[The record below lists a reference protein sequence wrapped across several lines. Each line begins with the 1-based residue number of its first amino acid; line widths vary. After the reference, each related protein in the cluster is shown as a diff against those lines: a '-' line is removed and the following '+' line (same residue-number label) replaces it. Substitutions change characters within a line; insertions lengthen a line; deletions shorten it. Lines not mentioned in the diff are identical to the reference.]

1 MTTTDQAYAQTL
13 GCVHCG
19 LCLPACPTYDVLG
32 LESDSPRGR
41 IYLMRALA
49 EQRIEDPAGVRLH
62 LDQCLGCR
70 ACETACPSG
79 VQYGAI
85 LEHVR
90 ATLPVRG
97 WRARLRRRL
106 LRSVLA
112 RPRRLRAVFALAR
125 AAELLGLRWLA
136 ERLRLLPGSAAALL
150 PRIPPAHARRPLR
163 GTYPALGPERG
174 RVALFTGC
182 VMEGMF
188 GDVNRKTLALLR
200 HNGFTVDVPE
210 SQRCCGA
217 LLLHDGDPDMARL
230 LARQNLAAFPAGT
243 PIVVNAAGCGAALKD
258 YGALL
263 GEPQG
268 TLFSTRVHDV
278 TEWLA
283 REGLAAAPAPRA
295 QRVAYDDPCHLS
307 HAQRIRQEPRTLL
320 AQVPGLELVAHPS
333 SDECCGS
340 AGIYNLVQPELAAE
354 IGRKKARALIGSGAE
369 AVVTGNPGCMLQI
382 AAHLRACGR
391 ELPVLHPVELLL
403 PEEAR

>member
-1 MTTTDQAYAQTL
+1 
-13 GCVHCG
+13 
-19 LCLPACPTYDVLG
+19 
-32 LESDSPRGR
+32 
-41 IYLMRALA
+41 
-49 EQRIEDPAGVRLH
+49 VRLH

-85 LEHVR
+85 LEQVR
-90 ATLPVRG
+90 ATLPVQG

-112 RPRRLRAVFALAR
+112 RPRRLRAAFALAR
-125 AAELLGLRWLA
+125 AAERLGLRWLA
-136 ERLRLLPGSAAALL
+136 ERLRLLPRGAAVLL
-150 PRIPPAHARRPLR
+150 PRI
-163 GTYPALGPERG
+163 
-174 RVALFTGC
+174 VALVTGC

-200 HNGFTVDVPE
+200 HNGFTVDVPA

-217 LLLHDGDPDMARL
+217 LLLHDGDQATARL
-230 LARQNLAAFPAGT
+230 LARQNLTAFPAGT
-243 PIVVNAAGCGAALKD
+243 PIIVNSAGCGAALKD

-263 GEPQG
+263 DEPQG
-268 TLFSTRVHDV
+268 AQFSARVRDV
-278 TEWLA
+278 TEWLG
-283 REGLAAAPAPRA
+283 REGLAVPPAPHAR
-295 QRVAYDDPCHLS
+295 RVAYDDPCHLS

-354 IGRKKARALIGSGAE
+354 IGRKKARALIESGAE